1 MLKSKSRWIM
11 AFFMFA
17 VCGLLAFSSE
27 NMELEKVLIF
37 SRHGLRSPL
46 TASGSIVKLIQNR
59 PKNMV

>member
-1 MLKSKSRWIM
+1 M
-11 AFFMFA
+11 AFFMFV

-46 TASGSIVKLIQNR
+46 TASGSKLSKVT
-59 PKNMV
+59 PYEWAK